1 MFSPPTDSSV
11 RTALWVVGL
20 LAGAAATG
28 VLGWGL
34 QQGQA
39 HWAKQQA
46 QVEAWRFDLA
56 PLSAAFNGEVH
67 SVTPVYFD
75 AALATLSE
83 DDQTALAALAQT
95 LRADGGRVVLSGYQA
110 PSPSVPTS
118 ASDTAQ
124 PTKPAPRT
132 APAGMPSLSH
142 LRLVAVRDTLVL
154 QGVPRDHIQ
163 RGQSHT
169 LHPDDPPE
177 QAARVDIT
185 LVR

>member
-39 HWAKQQA
+39 HWATQQA
-46 QVEAWRFDLA
+46 QVEAWRFELA

-83 DDQTALAALAQT
+83 DAQATLAALAQT

-110 PSPSVPTS
+110 PSLPTS
-118 ASDTAQ
+118 ATATAQ

-132 APAGMPSLSH
+132 APADMPSLSH
-142 LRLVAVRDTLVL
+142 LRLVAVRDTLVQ

-169 LHPDDPPE
+169 LQPDDPPE
-177 QAARVDIT
+177 LASRVDIT